1 MKVLNQLIYFGSIS
15 ILLSAC
21 NSGGS
26 SATTSANL
34 SSTGRSTLI
43 QNGSVVTDPKLNA
56 MIPLIY
62 RTFTENGQQ
71 YGSTCTGT
79 LVDSQTVLTAAH
91 CVLDMSGSKPAGQN
105 YTVNDIVAAKSI
117 NIILPVDLNTAVDIN
132 KPEQSNW
139 NVYSVSKIYVY
150 KTAFNGADVYGE
162 SGFNITDI
170 TQLNDLAIL
179 KLSKPVASQYK
190 FATIATNNP
199 VVGQQEIIAGY
210 GVDTGSG
217 VITTAADDGNSD
229 VLRSTSSVVKSI
241 DSSGTYLEVGG
252 MLNASIGYTK
262 ICQGDSGGPDLI
274 ENTTGGFEITGVHSF
289 GNGSGCGSSNTPSSS
304 VSVAYYQDWI
314 NGGYMTNYIN

>member
-21 NSGGS
+21 NCGGGN
-26 SATTSANL
+26 ATPSAN
-34 SSTGRSTLI
+34 SATGRSTLI

-132 KPEQSNW
+132 QPEQSNW
-139 NVYSVSKIYVY
+139 NVYSVAKIYVY

-179 KLSKPVASQYK
+179 KLSQPVSAQYK
-190 FATIATNNP
+190 FATLANQNP
-199 VVGQQEIIAGY
+199 AIGQQEIIAGY
-210 GVDTGSG
+210 GVDIGNG
-217 VITTAADDGNSD
+217 VIVPAADDGSSN
-229 VLRSTSSVVKSI
+229 VLRSANSVVQSI
-241 DSSGTYLEVGG
+241 DPSGSYIDVGG
-252 MLNASIGYTK
+252 ILNKAIGYTK

-274 ENTTGGFEITGVHSF
+274 AQTNGGFEITGVHSF
-289 GNGSGCGSSNTPSSS
+289 GNGANCGSSNTPSSS
-304 VSVAYYQDWI
+304 VSVAYYQNWI
-314 NGGYMTNYIN
+314 NGGYKTDYIQ